1 MKKIN
6 IGIVLILIV
15 GVVYFAYAMSK
26 LNEREQDRKNVE
38 ELIQEY
44 LEVYNKYSLL
54 PEEDRVLDKEID
66 EEKYN
71 NYLAEMKEELDKF
84 SIEEN
89 KDILYEQY
97 KSRLDKQVKGE
108 YMMYEYEKKLS
119 HIARCDF
126 LGNCIRVHFY
136 LNVTVDD
143 DRRISPTLDEVTG
156 RYIGNVK
163 RQKGEDIFFEEL
175 VFKKINNEYKIVYQG
190 ISDHSTYSFEENRPF
205 VNSDGYNK

>member
-15 GVVYFAYAMSK
+15 GICYFAYAMSK
-26 LNEREQDRKNVE
+26 LNERENDRKNIE
-38 ELIQEY
+38 EFIQEY

-71 NYLAEMKEELDKF
+71 NYLEEMKEELDKF

-97 KSRLDKQVKGE
+97 KARLDKQIKGE

-126 LGNCIRVHFY
+126 LGNCIRVYFY
-136 LNVTVDD
+136 LNGTVDD
-143 DRRISPTLDEVTG
+143 DRRVSPTLDEATG
-156 RYIGNVK
+156 RYVGNVK
-163 RQKGEDIFFEEL
+163 RQKGEDIFLEEL